1 MYLNPRVIVKFPEER
16 GRHIM
21 SVRAIILIFT
31 LASRPTRS
39 RWQRNWLDKDQI
51 QLHHVYVD
59 RALMKCTL
67 RNQNR
72 IFRLFPLNDIMS
84 HRSWKLW
91 TKLKQFIPSFIIR
104 CQKMSIFYIIIRSK
118 FFSIFFACKQYVAWN
133 RVVLNYFYLSDH
145 FLVLFL
151 SIFMLNLN
159 FLKTLHC

>member
-1 MYLNPRVIVKFPEER
+1 
-16 GRHIM
+16 M

-72 IFRLFPLNDIMS
+72 IVRLFPLNDIMS

-91 TKLKQFIPSFIIR
+91 TKLMQFIPCFIKVSKNVNILYYY
-104 CQKMSIFYIIIRSK
+104 QKQ
-118 FFSIFFACKQYVAWN
+118 IFFYFF
-133 RVVLNYFYLSDH
+133 RVQTVCCVKSCCTALFLPLGSFPGTISFYLYVKSE
-145 FLVLFL
+145 FF
-151 SIFMLNLN
+151 
-159 FLKTLHC
+159 KTLHC